1 MKTNFSLLFYLKKP
15 KNYLKSAV
23 PVYLRITVDGKP
35 VEMSASRKC
44 EPELWN
50 TKAGHMTG
58 TKEDAKT
65 LNSYLDKMKAGV
77 TAAHTALCV
86 EDADTNP
93 IMPTSL
99 ETEHLKFDFVLI
111 RIAEANYKLFLRSNN
126 PEVKMLGILANFGK
140 EDSYQAVKS
149 IIDGIQSITK
159 GDFAESRYFKPVYGV
174 PKYATN

>member
-15 KNYLKSAV
+15 KNYVKGAV

-50 TKAGHMTG
+50 TKAGHMIG

-77 TAAHTALCV
+77 PDL
-86 EDADTNP
+86 
-93 IMPTSL
+93 
-99 ETEHLKFDFVLI
+99 
-111 RIAEANYKLFLRSNN
+111 
-126 PEVKMLGILANFGK
+126 
-140 EDSYQAVKS
+140 
-149 IIDGIQSITK
+149 QSIVQTFHK
-159 GDFAESRYFKPVYGV
+159 LITYINILVV
-174 PKYATN
+174 